1 VVGGVPEIVGAE
13 DVTVTEKAGSD
24 TEPNPSLTLMTI
36 PEDVPTFAPVGVP
49 LRSPEVVLNVA
60 QDGCPVMENTR
71 GPAPA
76 GAVALG

>member
-1 VVGGVPEIVGAE
+1 MVGPE
-13 DVTVTEKAGSD
+13 DVTVIAKAGSD

-60 QDGCPVMENTR
+60 HDGRPVTENTS

-76 GAVALG
+76 GAVAFG